1 MSEFNFS
8 KVFGTLVFVQVQEA
22 VPAYVKPGAPAK
34 PKEFKAGVVLTS
46 EDYVDALEDYARELD
61 TQISLKKVKAV
72 EFKEKYKCEV
82 PEGAGKNV
90 WVLTLRKS
98 TELGKTGRPV
108 PPQFQPKVYLREG
121 SVLKDV
127 TATTL
132 VGNGSKGAISVD
144 RFDRSAG
151 GSSLYL
157 KNVLVT
163 DLVEYEAKSSDY
175 RAGSEFEDSA
185 DDGEGNTVKVPAKAK
200 IIAKAKVSSK
210 AKSRQV
216 EEDLDDDIPF

>member
-1 MSEFNFS
+1 MSNYNFE
-8 KVFGTLVFVQVQEA
+8 KIFGTLVYVQLQEA

-34 PKEFKAGVVLTS
+34 PKEWKASIVLTD

-61 TQISLKKVKAV
+61 TQISLKKVKVA
-72 EFKEKYKCEV
+72 EFEDKYKTAV

-108 PPQFQPKVYLREG
+108 PPQYQPKVYLKEG
-121 SVLKDV
+121 TVLKDV

-144 RFDRSAG
+144 RFDRTAG

-175 RAGSEFEDSA
+175 RSGSEFEDEA
-185 DDGEGNTVKVPAKAK
+185 DDGNGGSVKVPAKAK
-200 IIAKAKVSSK
+200 TTAKPSK
-210 AKSRQV
+210 KV
-216 EEDLDDDIPF
+216 EEDFSPF

>member
-1 MSEFNFS
+1 MTYNFE
-8 KVFGTLVFVQVQEA
+8 KIYGTLVYVQLQEA

-34 PKEFKAGVVLTS
+34 AKEWKAGVVLTD

-61 TQISLKKVKAV
+61 TQISLKKVKVA
-72 EFKEKYKCEV
+72 EFEDKYKTAV

-98 TELGKTGRPV
+98 TELGKTGKPV
-108 PPQFQPKVYLREG
+108 PDQFKPKVYLKEG
-121 SVLKDV
+121 KVLKDV

-144 RFDRSAG
+144 RFDRTAG

-175 RAGSEFEDSA
+175 RSGSEFEDEA
-185 DDGEGNTVKVPAKAK
+185 DDGNGGSVKVPAKAK
-200 IIAKAKVSSK
+200 TTAKSSK
-210 AKSRQV
+210 KV
-216 EEDLDDDIPF
+216 EEDSDSDPF

>member
-1 MSEFNFS
+1 MSYNFE
-8 KVFGTLVFVQVQEA
+8 KIFGTLVYVQMQEP
-22 VPAYVKPGAPAK
+22 VKAYVKPGAPAK
-34 PKEFKAGVVLTS
+34 PDEWKAGVVLTD

-61 TQISLKKVKAV
+61 TQISLKKVKVA
-72 EFKEKYKCEV
+72 EFEGKYKTAV

-98 TELGKTGRPV
+98 TELGKTGKPV
-108 PPQFQPKVYLREG
+108 PDQFKPKVYLKEG
-121 SVLKDV
+121 KVLKDV

-144 RFDRSAG
+144 RFDRTAG

-163 DLVEYEAKSSDY
+163 DLVEYEAKTSDY
-175 RAGSEFEDSA
+175 KSGSEFEDEA
-185 DDGEGNTVKVPAKAK
+185 DDGNGGSVKVPAKAK
-200 IIAKAKVSSK
+200 TATKVNK
-210 AKSRQV
+210 KV
-216 EEDLDDDIPF
+216 EDSDSDQDPF

>member
-1 MSEFNFS
+1 MSYNFE
-8 KVFGTLVFVQVQEA
+8 KIFGTLVYVQMQEP
-22 VPAYVKPGAPAK
+22 VKAYVKPGAPAK
-34 PKEFKAGVVLTS
+34 PDEWKAGVVLTD

-61 TQISLKKVKAV
+61 TQISLKKVKVA
-72 EFKEKYKCEV
+72 EFEDKYKTAV

-98 TELGKTGRPV
+98 TELGKTGKPV
-108 PPQFQPKVYLREG
+108 PDQFKPKVYLKEG
-121 SVLKDV
+121 KVLKDV

-144 RFDRSAG
+144 RFDRTAG

-163 DLVEYEAKSSDY
+163 DLVEYEAKTSDY
-175 RAGSEFEDSA
+175 KSGSEFEDEA
-185 DDGEGNTVKVPAKAK
+185 DDGNGGSVKVPAKAK
-200 IIAKAKVSSK
+200 TATKVNK
-210 AKSRQV
+210 KV
-216 EEDLDDDIPF
+216 EDSDSDQDPF

>member
-1 MSEFNFS
+1 MSQYNFE
-8 KVFGTLVFVQVQEA
+8 KIFGTLVYVQLQEP
-22 VPAYVKPGAPAK
+22 VKAYVKPGAAPK
-34 PKEFKAGVVLTS
+34 PDEWKASIVLTD

-61 TQISLKKVKAV
+61 TQISLKKVKSV
-72 EFKEKYKCEV
+72 EFAEKYKTDL

-90 WVLTLRKS
+90 WILTLRKS
-98 TELGKTGRPV
+98 TELGKTGKPV
-108 PPQFQPKVYLREG
+108 PPQYQPKVYLKEG
-121 SVLKDV
+121 KVLKDV

-144 RFDRSAG
+144 RFDRTAG

-175 RAGSEFEDSA
+175 RSGSEFEDSA
-185 DDGEGNTVKVPAKAK
+185 DDGNGGTVKVPAKAK
-200 IIAKAKVSSK
+200 TSAAPKGKKPPVDEESDSS
-210 AKSRQV
+210 
-216 EEDLDDDIPF
+216 DPF

>member
-1 MSEFNFS
+1 MSQYNFE
-8 KVFGTLVFVQVQEA
+8 KIFGQLLFVSVQEP
-22 VPAYVKPGAPAK
+22 VSAYVKPGAPAK
-34 PKEFKAGVVLTS
+34 PKEWKASLCITD

-61 TQISLKKVKAV
+61 TQISLKKVKSV
-72 EFKEKYKCEV
+72 EFKEKYKCDV

-98 TELGKTGRPV
+98 TELGKTGKPV
-108 PPQFQPKVYLREG
+108 PDQFKPKVYLKEG
-121 SVLKDV
+121 KVLKDV

-144 RFDRSAG
+144 RFDRTAG

-163 DLVEYEAKSSDY
+163 DLVEYEAKTSDY
-175 RAGSEFEDSA
+175 KSGSEFQDEA
-185 DDGEGNTVKVPAKAK
+185 DDGNGGTITVPAKAK
-200 IIAKAKVSSK
+200 TAAKVNK
-210 AKSRQV
+210 KV
-216 EEDLDDDIPF
+216 EEDSGESDPF

>member
-1 MSEFNFS
+1 MSYNFE
-8 KVFGTLVFVQVQEA
+8 KIFGTLVYVQMQEP
-22 VPAYVKPGAPAK
+22 VKAYVKPGAPAK
-34 PKEFKAGVVLTS
+34 PDEWKAGVVLTD

-61 TQISLKKVKAV
+61 TQISLKKVKVA
-72 EFKEKYKCEV
+72 EFEDKYKTAV

-98 TELGKTGRPV
+98 TELGKTGKPV
-108 PPQFQPKVYLREG
+108 PDQFKPKVYLKEG
-121 SVLKDV
+121 KVLKDV

-144 RFDRSAG
+144 RFDRTAG

-163 DLVEYEAKSSDY
+163 DLVEYEAKTSDY
-175 RAGSEFEDSA
+175 KSGSEFQDEA
-185 DDGEGNTVKVPAKAK
+185 DDGNGGTVVVPAKAK
-200 IIAKAKVSSK
+200 TPAKPAKKV
-210 AKSRQV
+210 V
-216 EEDLDDDIPF
+216 EETDSSEDPF

>member
-1 MSEFNFS
+1 MSNYNFE
-8 KVFGTLVFVQVQEA
+8 KIFGTLVYVQLQEP
-22 VPAYVKPGAPAK
+22 VKAYVKPGAPVK
-34 PKEFKAGVVLTS
+34 PDEWKAGVVLTD

-61 TQISLKKVKAV
+61 TQISLKKVKVA
-72 EFKEKYKCEV
+72 EFEDKYKTAV

-98 TELGKTGRPV
+98 TELGKTGKPV
-108 PPQFQPKVYLREG
+108 PDQFKPKVYLKEG
-121 SVLKDV
+121 KVLKDV

-144 RFDRSAG
+144 RFDRTAG

-175 RAGSEFEDSA
+175 RSGSEFEDEA
-185 DDGEGNTVKVPAKAK
+185 DDGNGGSVKVPAKAK
-200 IIAKAKVSSK
+200 TTAKPSK
-210 AKSRQV
+210 KAD
-216 EEDLDDDIPF
+216 EDSDSDPF

>member
-1 MSEFNFS
+1 MSNYNFE
-8 KVFGTLVFVQVQEA
+8 KIFGTLVYVQLQEP
-22 VPAYVKPGAPAK
+22 VKAYVKPGAPVK
-34 PKEFKAGVVLTS
+34 PDEWKAGVVLTD

-61 TQISLKKVKAV
+61 TQISLKKVKVA
-72 EFKEKYKCEV
+72 EFEDKYKTAV

-98 TELGKTGRPV
+98 TELGKTGKPV
-108 PPQFQPKVYLREG
+108 PDQFKPKVYLKEG
-121 SVLKDV
+121 KVLKDV

-144 RFDRSAG
+144 RFDRTAG

-175 RAGSEFEDSA
+175 RSGSEFEDEA
-185 DDGEGNTVKVPAKAK
+185 DDGNGGTVVVPAKAK
-200 IIAKAKVSSK
+200 TTAKPSK
-210 AKSRQV
+210 KV
-216 EEDLDDDIPF
+216 EEDSDIPF

>member
-1 MSEFNFS
+1 MSQYNFE
-8 KVFGTLVFVQVQEA
+8 KIFGTLVYVQLQEP
-22 VPAYVKPGAPAK
+22 VKAYVKPGAAPK
-34 PKEFKAGVVLTS
+34 PDEWKASIVLTD

-61 TQISLKKVKAV
+61 TQISLKKVKSV
-72 EFKEKYKCEV
+72 EFAEKYKTDL

-90 WVLTLRKS
+90 WILTLRKS
-98 TELGKTGRPV
+98 TELGKTGKPV
-108 PPQFQPKVYLREG
+108 PQQYQPKVYLKEG
-121 SVLKDV
+121 KVLKDV

-144 RFDRSAG
+144 RFDRTAG

-175 RAGSEFEDSA
+175 RSGSEFEDSA
-185 DDGEGNTVKVPAKAK
+185 DDGNGGSVVVPAKAK
-200 IIAKAKVSSK
+200 TASAPKGKKPPVDS
-210 AKSRQV
+210 
-216 EEDLDDDIPF
+216 DDDSSSDPF

>member
-1 MSEFNFS
+1 MSNYNFE
-8 KVFGTLVFVQVQEA
+8 KIFGTLVYVQLQEP
-22 VPAYVKPGAPAK
+22 VKAYVKPAAPVK
-34 PKEFKAGVVLTS
+34 PDEWKAGVVLTD

-61 TQISLKKVKAV
+61 TQISLKKVKVA
-72 EFKEKYKCEV
+72 EFEDKYKTAV

-98 TELGKTGRPV
+98 TELGKTGKPV
-108 PPQFQPKVYLREG
+108 PDQFKPKVYLKEG
-121 SVLKDV
+121 KVLKDV

-144 RFDRSAG
+144 RFDRTAG

-175 RAGSEFEDSA
+175 RSGSEFEDEA
-185 DDGEGNTVKVPAKAK
+185 DDGNGGSVKVPAKAK
-200 IIAKAKVSSK
+200 TTAKPSK
-210 AKSRQV
+210 KAD
-216 EEDLDDDIPF
+216 EDSDSDPF